1 MVPLGKGIIEK
12 FFPSQVEKEGE
23 RRKNMARTKRRQQKA
38 LFFDGKKAI
47 NPFKNGITLL
57 DYRRKC
63 AQSHIL
69 DTKRKN
75 LLEWCWLV
83 FAL

>member
-23 RRKNMARTKRRQQKA
+23 RRRKNMARTKRRQQKA

-57 DYRRKC
+57 DYRKKC

-69 DTKRKN
+69 DTKKGRTY
-75 LLEWCWLV
+75 
-83 FAL
+83 

>member
-38 LFFDGKKAI
+38 LFSTGKRPLTHLKMES
-47 NPFKNGITLL
+47 P
-57 DYRRKC
+57 Y
-63 AQSHIL
+63 
-69 DTKRKN
+69 
-75 LLEWCWLV
+75 
-83 FAL
+83 